1 MRVATL
7 FVPTLC
13 SLQYWTTS
21 GLELK
26 DKSVKDMFS
35 SFAASSRNHENIT
48 LRVCAQ
54 L

>member
-26 DKSVKDMFS
+26 DKSVKD